1 MRRYWL
7 HHGEPPLPALALR
20 ASSDIPRQVG
30 LGGSSALILAL
41 LRALHACHDR
51 AATPLDLAAMA
62 WKAETRDLGIVAGP
76 DGVDPHVV
84 PAPLGDP
91 ASVDVGGLRVAWFA
105 DNGLR
110 TPTPETVAAVRAAVR
125 AIADAGATVEER
137 VPDDIADARP
147 AWEAV
152 IRADGFAWL
161 WRLIERAGTPGH
173 GSYDR
178 SRWVATREGEPI
190 PGDGVSA
197 AGLVT
202 QAGRPVVLFTSHTDE
217 PLVDR
222 ARSAGVVG
230 FLLKPLR
237 PAELAPALDL
247 AIARFAETRRLRQLL
262 EERKL
267 IERAKGSLMMRLGL
281 TEDEAFRRLRR
292 AAMDSRR
299 PMADIAR
306 ALLVSETVA
315 RP

>member
-1 MRRYWL
+1 MGLAPRLRVVGAVRVNGRDGGNPRWRVGIVDDHGPSRAALRGAVEAAGGAIAGEALRYTD
-7 HHGEPPLPALALR
+7 ALAVVR
-20 ASSDIPRQVG
+20 GSAPDVVVCAAG
-30 LGGSSALILAL
+30 L
-41 LRALHACHDR
+41 
-51 AATPLDLAAMA
+51 
-62 WKAETRDLGIVAGP
+62 P
-76 DGVDPHVV
+76 D
-84 PAPLGDP
+84 
-91 ASVDVGGLRVAWFA
+91 
-105 DNGLR
+105 
-110 TPTPETVAAVRAAVR
+110 
-125 AIADAGATVEER
+125 
-137 VPDDIADARP
+137 
-147 AWEAV
+147 
-152 IRADGFAWL
+152 
-161 WRLIERAGTPGH
+161 
-173 GSYDR
+173 
-178 SRWVATREGEPI
+178 
-190 PGDGVSA
+190 GDGVSA

-222 ARSAGVVG
+222 ARSAGVMG